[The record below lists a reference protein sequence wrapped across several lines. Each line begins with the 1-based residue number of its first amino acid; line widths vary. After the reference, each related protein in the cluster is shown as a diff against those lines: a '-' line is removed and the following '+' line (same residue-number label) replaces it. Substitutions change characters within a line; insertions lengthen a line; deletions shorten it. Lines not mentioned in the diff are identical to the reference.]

1 MAKGTF
7 AGTATTSEVVAVGAT
22 RKSITLQLVSGSP
35 TFVGIGEAAVYG
47 EGIGMLVAGD
57 FVTIG
62 IHQAKLAINCICD
75 TGLTSVGSWQDT
87 KE

>member
-7 AGTATTSEVVAVGAT
+7 AGTATTSEVVAAGAT
-22 RKSITLQLVSGSP
+22 RKSITLQLVTGSP

-47 EGIGMLVAGD
+47 EGVGMMTVGD

-62 IHQAKLAINCICD
+62 VHQAKLAINCICD
-75 TGLTSVGSWQDT
+75 TGLTSTGSFQDT